1 MGSWASEASNDAPGA
16 SQGPCRPKND
26 HPNLKETIMNAEVY
40 IKELKTTR
48 RDLNGDPGVPNTR
61 EKSLALTKIDEAIMW
76 LEKVP
81 DQTGATRP
89 S

>member
-1 MGSWASEASNDAPGA
+1 
-16 SQGPCRPKND
+16 
-26 HPNLKETIMNAEVY
+26 MNAEVY